1 MSTSNTDL
9 LVVGS
14 VAYDTVETPT
24 TTAERILG
32 GSGSFFSVAA
42 SYFCNPGV
50 VAVVGDD
57 FDPAHEALLRDA
69 GVDLTGLQHEP
80 GDTFFW
86 RGRYDDNLM
95 SRTSL
100 VTELGV
106 FADFRPHIPDTY
118 IDTPYLFLANIAPEL
133 QLAVLEQVRGASFI
147 GLDTMDFW
155 INGNRDALHKVL
167 RRVDAVFIN
176 DEESELL
183 TGHRNVRKAAKD
195 LQAMGPDTVVI
206 KRGEHGAIMFSNQDI
221 FYCPAFPLESVQ
233 DPTGAGDSFAGGFMG
248 YLAETRDTR
257 TANLRRAAAVGT
269 VMASFAVED
278 FSLTGLQ
285 AAQRDTIIGRFDAL
299 RTLTAIDNLAL

>member
-1 MSTSNTDL
+1 MNTTSTDL

-14 VAYDTVETPT
+14 VAYDTVETPLA
-24 TTAERILG
+24 TAERILG

-42 SYFCNPGV
+42 SYFCKPGV

-80 GDTFFW
+80 GETFFW
-86 RGRYDDNLM
+86 RGRYDADLM

-100 VTELGV
+100 ATDLGV

-118 IDTPYLFLANIAPEL
+118 VNTPYLFLANIAPEL
-133 QLAVLEQVRGASFI
+133 QLSVLEQVSGASFI

-155 INGNRDALHKVL
+155 INGSRDALNKVL

-176 DEESELL
+176 DEESQLL
-183 TGHRNVRKAAKD
+183 TGHQNVCKAARD

-221 FYCPAFPLESVQ
+221 FYCPAFPLESVK

-248 YLAETRDTR
+248 YLAETRDAR

-278 FSLTGLQ
+278 FSLAGLQ
-285 AAQRDTIIGRFDAL
+285 SAKRDLIIERFDAL
-299 RTLTAIDNLAL
+299 RTLTSIENLSF